1 LNTFKNNPQRYNEIS
16 DFGFQINY
24 ELRITNYEVVN
35 MVIEMV
41 VETGHALSPWCYMR
55 YIKIAQTIDNH
66 GII

>member
-41 VETGHALSPWCYMR
+41 VETGHALSP
-55 YIKIAQTIDNH
+55 
-66 GII
+66 